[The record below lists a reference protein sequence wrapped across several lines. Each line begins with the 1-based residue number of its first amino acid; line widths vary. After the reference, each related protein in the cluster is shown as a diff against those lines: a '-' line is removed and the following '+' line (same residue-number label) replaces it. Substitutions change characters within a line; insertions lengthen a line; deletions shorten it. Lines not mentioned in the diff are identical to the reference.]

1 MARDTH
7 GMLRVARDGIV
18 TSIERLRPRD
28 ERQETEE
35 DTP

>member
-1 MARDTH
+1 MARDTK

-28 ERQETEE
+28 AERENDETN
-35 DTP
+35 T